1 MLYEAIT
8 SYLFVYSFIRLFVYS
23 FIRLF
28 VYSGMLVLVLSEITY
43 TQGCSCFTFDARD
56 YQRTIFTP
64 RNNPVT
70 ACISPEFVLYSPEWY
85 EQDSIFNAH
94 TGGNNN
100 VWGDISNTYNCHGFA
115 FHMQRYPDEP
125 VKICASEAVN
135 YINDGSYNLVTE
147 FNDAEIIL
155 FGGWD
160 HTAINPYPYN
170 NPDKIV
176 SKWFLSYLVE
186 HPMDSYNPYS
196 YDYKVYYAAAHD
208 VGPWNGKNL
217 EESDVTQAIA
227 NAKRTQTVKV
237 YSSQSIAAPLLIYA
251 GACPEKRLQ
260 LETGGNID
268 LNGYYVKGKITM
280 NGGEFSNCNAY
291 IDNATGRIG
300 AYSTFDQAYANLESA
315 GNPVVTASNNLVISQ
330 NITIPYGVT
339 VSFTSGSNIVC
350 YGSITVEGS
359 LVATGATFNF
369 SGGGF
374 SVGSPGSL
382 TLSNCTINNATIG
395 LSINNRAPSI
405 SGCRFVNCGTAV
417 SAANYSNA
425 YLYPNL
431 FSGSSYGINIDAVS
445 SPICGGS
452 STFRYNTWDIYS
464 SGSQPINAQ
473 GNYWGPCPPVPSN
486 YGNINISNYMCSDPW
501 PNVKTPEIPGAVED
515 IFLSVKSISKSR
527 TSVETDVESYKF
539 AQLLFI
545 NGKYDEAIAESEYLI
560 GKFTDSELAKS
571 AIVLI
576 EMCLQKNNADSLI
589 TKKLDEI
596 GGKYRTNKLTEF
608 VEYRKAYRSV
618 DKGDFTEAVE
628 SFKKI
633 LKGSTDSTI
642 IKNSLYQIGN
652 LTYCYTE
659 DKITGNEYF
668 GRLLR
673 EYPYD
678 QLSTIAGIK
687 LGRSDK
693 KIEDKST
700 ASKDESSNISMQ
712 NYPNPFNPVTTIEYR
727 LNKSGLVC
735 MKVFDVLGRE
745 VKTLV
750 NETKEKG
757 VYKVIFDGKNHSSG
771 NYFYR
776 LEFTPSEGKKE
787 ILQKSMQIVK

>member
-1 MLYEAIT
+1 MI
-8 SYLFVYSFIRLFVYS
+8 YLFCSSLVYSQNQIIKTDNKPTGSAVSYS
-23 FIRLF
+23 
-28 VYSGMLVLVLSEITY
+28 
-43 TQGCSCFTFDARD
+43 DAPVKLQYND
-56 YQRTIFTP
+56 IYGTVNTP
-64 RNNPVT
+64 RGTVVYVT
-70 ACISPEFVLYSPEWY
+70 RNENFTVDHTPNSDWMIWNYTYSNFPLFWSKASNITL
-85 EQDSIFNAH
+85 DSA
-94 TGGNNN
+94 
-100 VWGDISNTYNCHGFA
+100 DRRYNCHGYA
-115 FHMQRYPDEP
+115 WHMYPNYSSDP
-125 VKICASEAVN
+125 VDMASIEARK
-135 YINDGSYNLVTE
+135 YGDPPYGDGSFSRVENFSDCEKIVFT
-147 FNDAEIIL
+147 DS
-155 FGGWD
+155 D
-160 HTAINPYPYN
+160 HSAINVTGNIYSLY
-170 NPDKIV
+170 
-176 SKWFLSYLVE
+176 SKWYYSRLMQ
-186 HPMDSYNPYS
+186 HPENDNPFTGAGADYYS
-196 YDYKVYYAAAHD
+196 RAHD
-208 VGPWNGKNL
+208 VPYEHSSLVEAMNSAKQSQVFKVWDSRSLDGNL
-217 EESDVTQAIA
+217 NFRGQLQKKFEVRPNVTLSLA
-227 NAKRTQTVKV
+227 
-237 YSSQSIAAPLLIYA
+237 
-251 GACPEKRLQ
+251 
-260 LETGGNID
+260 
-268 LNGYYVKGKITM
+268 GYYI
-280 NGGEFSNCNAY
+280 S
-291 IDNATGRIG
+291 GRII
-300 AYSTFDQAYANLESA
+300 
-315 GNPVVTASNNLVISQ
+315 NNGTITPS
-330 NITIPYGVT
+330 NITITDPNYGFYGVFSTLDQALSAAQSGQTIVTEGNLSISST
-339 VSFTSGSNIVC
+339 VTIPSGVTLQLQSGVTIDCSGSI
-350 YGSITVEGS
+350 IVEGTLAAS
-359 LVATGATFNF
+359 GNTFNF

-382 TLSNCTINNATIG
+382 TLSNCTINNATVG
-395 LSINNRAPSI
+395 LSLNNRAPSI

-464 SGSQPINAQ
+464 SGSQPIYAQ

-576 EMCLQKNNADSLI
+576 EMCLQKNKADSLI

-678 QLSTIAGIK
+678 HLSTIAGIK
-687 LGRSDK
+687 LGRGDI

-757 VYKVIFDGKNHSSG
+757 VFKVIFDGKNHSSG